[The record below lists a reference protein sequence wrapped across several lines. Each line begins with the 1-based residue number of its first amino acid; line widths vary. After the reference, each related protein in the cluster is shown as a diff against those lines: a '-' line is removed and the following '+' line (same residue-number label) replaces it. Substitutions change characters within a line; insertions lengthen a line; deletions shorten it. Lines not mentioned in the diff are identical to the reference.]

1 MNCIFIVVSP
11 GSTFLQKRKFA
22 LTVMAM
28 KMMTYQV
35 EVEALELHQLAAS
48 V

>member
-1 MNCIFIVVSP
+1 MNSILIVVSP
-11 GSTFLQKRKFA
+11 GSTFPQKRKFA

-28 KMMTYQV
+28 KMMIYQA
-35 EVEALELHQLAAS
+35 EALALHQLAAS